1 MISILLSLLFTIF
14 TQNTIYSADGAYS
27 SESTAYTS
35 QTSQTGISV
44 YPVESSQEL
53 IDDVENQNNDNDV
66 APIQAVL
73 PTGRPENE
81 EESAVVRGGRERG
94 RGACQAATGTLC
106 LAGSIWGILDPLN
119 PTPWIMFGA
128 SAINAAILACS
139 TDKKYFG
146 LIDFRYCEI

>member
-14 TQNTIYSADGAYS
+14 TQSTIYSADGAYR

-53 IDDVENQNNDNDV
+53 IDVENQDNNNDE
-66 APIQAVL
+66 APIQAAL
-73 PTGRPENE
+73 RTGTPENE
-81 EESAVVRGGRERG
+81 VESAVVTGGRERG

-119 PTPWIMFGA
+119 PTP
-128 SAINAAILACS
+128 
-139 TDKKYFG
+139 
-146 LIDFRYCEI
+146 